1 MRWLRTIE
9 IRGEAGAIFELSQ
22 DYRRRLDWD
31 PFLRR
36 AELLGGA
43 VEAGMGV
50 TARCQARTG
59 FAMETRYVSFRPPVA
74 CAVEM
79 TRGPW
84 IFRSFAGSWRFEAV
98 EPGLTRVSFAYNL
111 IARPAAL
118 TPLLGQVFAGETTKR
133 LAALK
138 RTIESAT
145 PEGNAAGSSLAGVS

>member
-1 MRWLRTIE
+1 MIE

-43 VEAGMGV
+43 VEAGLGV

-59 FAMETRYVSFRPPVA
+59 FVMETRYVSFQPPRA

-79 TRGPW
+79 TCGPW
-84 IFRSFAGSWRFEAV
+84 FFRSFAGSWRFEPV

-111 IARPAAL
+111 VARPSAL

-138 RTIESAT
+138 RAIESAT
-145 PEGNAAGSSLAGVS
+145 PEGTAAGSSLAGIS